1 MIFLQSR
8 VSYIKFK
15 SSPIV
20 EKKSSFLPEKSV
32 FSTGSKN
39 RGFPLWQKGPM
50 PGQKGIR
57 LAKKGG
63 GPSLAKCGLLRFVV
77 KPPLSPRVSLR
88 KQRRRE
94 LGRFDPNRF
103 CLRRLPFFPG
113 NVEAV
118 PNHQLI
124 FMTRGTAPNYE
135 KELIRT
141 YFLLNSKGC
150 SHSH

>member
-1 MIFLQSR
+1 L
-8 VSYIKFK
+8 
-15 SSPIV
+15 V
-20 EKKSSFLPEKSV
+20 EKDNGFLPVKGV
-32 FSTGSKN
+32 FSMSSSN
-39 RGFPLWQKGPM
+39 IGFSFSPNDPL

-94 LGRFDPNRF
+94 PGRFDPNRF
-103 CLRRLPFFPG
+103 CLRRLPFCPG

-118 PNHQLI
+118 PNHQPI
-124 FMTRGTAPNYE
+124 FIIRGTPANHE
-135 KELIRT
+135 NELIRT
-141 YFLLNSKGC
+141 YCFLF
-150 SHSH
+150 HQVVHTDTDTFIF